1 MCKNTNFPTQL
12 NETIDLMTSKNYKD
26 RFLAEYYQLKIR
38 RDKLS
43 DMMERWSKGLLN
55 FHPTCDYA
63 TYEKQIK
70 YMDKYL
76 KILIQRA
83 QEEGISIII

>member
-1 MCKNTNFPTQL
+1 MSNNIYRPTKL
-12 NETIDLMTSKNYKD
+12 TDTIDLMTSEYYKD

-43 DMMERWSKGLLN
+43 DMMDRWPRGMLD
-55 FHPTCDYA
+55 FQPTCNYS

-76 KILIQRA
+76 EILVQRA
-83 QEEGISIII
+83 QKEKISIII

>member
-1 MCKNTNFPTQL
+1 MCNNANFPTQL
-12 NETIDLMTSKNYKD
+12 NETIDLMTSKDYKD

-43 DMMERWSKGLLN
+43 DMMERWSRGLLN
-55 FHPTCDYA
+55 FQPTCDYA